1 MEWLSIEFIKTFGLP
16 TAIVV
21 FTLWRDYNREQRMTK
36 QIDDL
41 QRWMR
46 MEMLSALHSSAR
58 LHDMLVDEMT
68 KRPCLKEIT
77 TKEKKDA

>member
-1 MEWLSIEFIKTFGLP
+1 MEWLSIEVLKTFGLP

-21 FTLWRDYNREQRMTK
+21 FTLWRDYTREQRMTK

-46 MEMLSALHSSAR
+46 MEMLSALHSSSR
-58 LHDMLVDEMT
+58 LHDMLVGEMT
-68 KRPCLKEIT
+68 KRPCLKDI
-77 TKEKKDA
+77 EKKERKDA